1 MSGTDSF
8 AGLGEPEPT
17 GPPEPTVAP
26 EPTERLFVGIWPP
39 PAVMDALAR
48 FERPPVDAVRWTS
61 PDQWHVTL
69 AFLGDVARSQIA
81 EVGSALEDGTARA
94 AAATEACLGPTT
106 RRVGRSIL
114 YVPVEGLDELAGLLR
129 DALAPLL
136 PAAGLERPF
145 HGHLTLAR
153 ARGRRTMPA
162 SLAGKPLEGRWR
174 VREVGLVR
182 SQLHPSGARYTTV
195 VTATV
200 PS

>member
-1 MSGTDSF
+1 VSGTDPT
-8 AGLGEPEPT
+8 AGLGEP
-17 GPPEPTVAP
+17 G
-26 EPTERLFVGIWPP
+26 PTERLFVGIWPP
-39 PAVMDALAR
+39 PEVMDVLSR
-48 FERPPVDAVRWTS
+48 FERPAIDAVRWTT

-69 AFLGDVARSQIA
+69 AFLGDVKRSQIA
-81 EVGSALEDGTARA
+81 EVGSALEAGTARA
-94 AAATEACLGPTT
+94 AAATEACLGPAT

-114 YVPVEGLDELAGLLR
+114 CVPVEGLDDLAALLR
-129 DALAPLL
+129 DALGPLV

-162 SLAGKPLEGRWR
+162 PLAGHPLERRWR

-182 SQLHPSGARYTTV
+182 SQLDPSGARYTTV
-195 VTATV
+195 ATATV